1 MYVKLKANYDEFIN
15 VSPANNIHGIPVNYV
30 RELVYFYQIAD
41 IKPIVLGEDKK
52 QFQELL

>member
-15 VSPANNIHGIPVNYV
+15 VFPANNIHGIPVNHV